1 MISIDEVR
9 RIAGALELEP
19 RVIDHDYVL
28 GCYLCFLGTHSLVQ
42 KKWLFKGGTALRKC
56 YFEEYRFS
64 EDLDFT
70 VLDIISVKSLHD
82 FVRSVNAAMQDAIG
96 VRTDA
101 REMLIDVIEDD
112 YGKESFEARTYYYGP
127 WNYGGSPRSVRI
139 HINRDESPVFPT
151 NVLPVFHQ
159 YSDREELPTVAI
171 QVYSLEEMMAEK
183 LRAFAGQRKH
193 PIPHDIFD
201 LYHLSRNVVS
211 VENVLKRFPQKC
223 MAKGISLDGIDL
235 GKVVARRFEYENN
248 WQQNLE
254 YLVPGNLKVPF
265 EAAWDTS
272 IRLLERALHKKINPV
287 RL

>member
-1 MISIDEVR
+1 LISIDEVR

-28 GCYLCFLGTHSLVQ
+28 GCYLCFLGTHPLVQ

-82 FVRSVNAAMQDAIG
+82 FLRSVNAAMQDAIG
-96 VRTDA
+96 VRTDE
-101 REMLIDVIEDD
+101 REMLIDVIEDE
-112 YGKESFEARTYYYGP
+112 YGKESFEARIYYYGP

-139 HINRDESPVFPT
+139 HINRDEILVFPT

-159 YSDREELPTVAI
+159 FSDRGELPAVEI

-183 LRAFAGQRKH
+183 LRAFSGQRKH
-193 PIPHDIFD
+193 AIPHDIFD
-201 LYHLSRNVVS
+201 LYHLSKNVTS
-211 VENVLKRFPQKC
+211 IENVLEGFPLKC
-223 MAKGISLDGIDL
+223 KAKGISLDAIDL
-235 GKVVARRFEYENN
+235 GKIVGRRSEYENN
-248 WQQNLE
+248 WKQNLE
-254 YLVPGNLKVPF
+254 YLVPANLKVPF
-265 EAAWDTS
+265 ETAWHTS
-272 IRLLERALHKKINPV
+272 TRLLERALHKK
-287 RL
+287 

>member
-1 MISIDEVR
+1 LISIDEVR

-28 GCYLCFLGTHSLVQ
+28 GCYLCFLGTNPLVQ

-70 VLDIISVKSLHD
+70 VLDIISIESLYN
-82 FVRSVNAAMQDAIG
+82 FLRSVNAAMQDAIG
-96 VRTDA
+96 VRTDE
-101 REMLIDVIEDD
+101 REMVIDVIEDG
-112 YGKESFEARTYYYGP
+112 YGKESFEARIYYYGP

-139 HINRDESPVFPT
+139 HVNRDESLVFPT
-151 NVLPVFHQ
+151 KVLPVFHQ
-159 YSDREELPTVAI
+159 YSDREELPAVAI

-183 LRAFAGQRKH
+183 LGAFAGQRKH
-193 PIPHDIFD
+193 SIPHDIFD

-211 VENVLKRFPQKC
+211 VENVLEGFPLKC
-223 MAKGISLDGIDL
+223 KAKGLSVDAIDL
-235 GKVVARRFEYENN
+235 GKIIARRSEYENN

-254 YLVPGNLKVPF
+254 YLVPANLRVPF
-265 EAAWDTS
+265 DAAWNTS
-272 IRLLERALHKKINPV
+272 IRLLERALQKK
-287 RL
+287 